1 MTILMETQ
9 GVIKIYIFYFQ
20 IEIFTENSLILRKR
34 SVSQNAKRSLPF
46 CCLYKVSSLVQIFY
60 VVHVYKTCEL
70 KTRSK
75 IGSLTTL
82 WTRHLVLKYIIVY
95 LLLIVSGKKTVCAV
109 IRCNT
114 GIHKRK
120 LINKTMI
127 FWSSNSVYNYNKTG
141 IERLKGL
148 NLPGKLTKGI
158 HQK

>member
-1 MTILMETQ
+1 METQ

-34 SVSQNAKRSLPF
+34 SQNAKRSLPF
-46 CCLYKVSSLVQIFY
+46 CCLYKVSSLVQISY

-82 WTRHLVLKYIIVY
+82 WTRHSVLKYIIVY

-127 FWSSNSVYNYNKTG
+127 F
-141 IERLKGL
+141 
-148 NLPGKLTKGI
+148 
-158 HQK
+158 

>member
-82 WTRHLVLKYIIVY
+82 WTRHLVLKYIIIY
-95 LLLIVSGKKTVCAV
+95 LLLNVSGKKTVCAV

-120 LINKTMI
+120 SDQQNYDILIVK
-127 FWSSNSVYNYNKTG
+127 FS
-141 IERLKGL
+141 LQL
-148 NLPGKLTKGI
+148 
-158 HQK
+158 Q

>member
-1 MTILMETQ
+1 METQ
-9 GVIKIYIFYFQ
+9 GVIKICIFYFQ

-34 SVSQNAKRSLPF
+34 SVSQNAKRLLPF

-60 VVHVYKTCEL
+60 VVTRLFHVYKTCEL
-70 KTRSK
+70 KKRSK

-127 FWSSNSVYNYNKTG
+127 F
-141 IERLKGL
+141 
-148 NLPGKLTKGI
+148 
-158 HQK
+158 

>member
-1 MTILMETQ
+1 METQ

-46 CCLYKVSSLVQIFY
+46 CCLYKVFSLVQIFY
-60 VVHVYKTCEL
+60 VVHVYKTCEF

-75 IGSLTTL
+75 IGSLT
-82 WTRHLVLKYIIVY
+82 TRHLVLKYIIVY

-127 FWSSNSVYNYNKTG
+127 F
-141 IERLKGL
+141 
-148 NLPGKLTKGI
+148 
-158 HQK
+158 

>member
-1 MTILMETQ
+1 METQ
-9 GVIKIYIFYFQ
+9 GVIKKYIFYFQ
-20 IEIFTENSLILRKR
+20 FEIFTENSLILRKR
-34 SVSQNAKRSLPF
+34 SQNAKRSLPF

-70 KTRSK
+70 KTHLK

-120 LINKTMI
+120 LINKTI
-127 FWSSNSVYNYNKTG
+127 F
-141 IERLKGL
+141 
-148 NLPGKLTKGI
+148 
-158 HQK
+158 

>member
-9 GVIKIYIFYFQ
+9 GVIKIYIFFYFQ

-34 SVSQNAKRSLPF
+34 SQNAKKSLPF

-95 LLLIVSGKKTVCAV
+95 ILLIVSGKKTVCAV

-127 FWSSNSVYNYNKTG
+127 F
-141 IERLKGL
+141 
-148 NLPGKLTKGI
+148 
-158 HQK
+158 

>member
-20 IEIFTENSLILRKR
+20 IEIFTENSLILQKR
-34 SVSQNAKRSLPF
+34 SQNAKRSLPF
-46 CCLYKVSSLVQIFY
+46 CCLYKVCTNFL
-60 VVHVYKTCEL
+60 
-70 KTRSK
+70 RSPC
-75 IGSLTTL
+75 LQNL
-82 WTRHLVLKYIIVY
+82 WIKDTFKDRITYYPLDTRHLVLKYIIVY

-127 FWSSNSVYNYNKTG
+127 FWSSNSVYDYNKTG

>member
-9 GVIKIYIFYFQ
+9 GVIKKYIFYFQ
-20 IEIFTENSLILRKR
+20 FEIFTENSLILRKR
-34 SVSQNAKRSLPF
+34 SQNAKRSLPF

-70 KTRSK
+70 KTHLK

-120 LINKTMI
+120 LINKTI

-148 NLPGKLTKGI
+148 NLRGKLTPGI